1 MDFVTTA
8 LDRENLVDLIPLI
21 HRVLGKVTD
30 RAHLEAKY
38 KTGHLGLPSFGYFA
52 HTSDGR
58 PVAFFGAIPTLL
70 EKDGQIELAA
80 QCCDAVTIEEFAGRG
95 LFTQL
100 GRLTETRLRDFG
112 IRSVFAFLNQ
122 NSEPAAL
129 GKLGWTGIH
138 RMRRFTVPV
147 LTIPLDSLSRKIS
160 AGPAYRA
167 WVTTKLA
174 ARIRA
179 DHFLANSVLED
190 GIVGSHR
197 NREFYAYK
205 IAGNSFIIE
214 VAGVKMWVKLGGGL
228 LIGDIERRPEVE
240 ILVAVGELR
249 RIARSLGIAGI
260 TFQASPGTYLERIF
274 SRHFAGF
281 DSWLLGGKSFDPRFP
296 IEALRCTLGD
306 LDTF

>member
-1 MDFVTTA
+1 
-8 LDRENLVDLIPLI
+8 
-21 HRVLGKVTD
+21 
-30 RAHLEAKY
+30 
-38 KTGHLGLPSFGYFA
+38 
-52 HTSDGR
+52 
-58 PVAFFGAIPTLL
+58 
-70 EKDGQIELAA
+70 
-80 QCCDAVTIEEFAGRG
+80 
-95 LFTQL
+95 
-100 GRLTETRLRDFG
+100 
-112 IRSVFAFLNQ
+112 
-122 NSEPAAL
+122 
-129 GKLGWTGIH
+129 
-138 RMRRFTVPV
+138 MRRFTVPV
-147 LTIPLDSLSRKIS
+147 LTIPLDSLSWKIS

-167 WVTTKLA
+167 WVTAKLA

-179 DHFLANSVLED
+179 DHTLANSVLEH

-205 IAGNSFIIE
+205 SAGNSFIIE

-228 LIGDIERRPEVE
+228 LIGDIERRPEAE

-260 TFQASPGTYLERIF
+260 TFQASPGTSLERIF